1 MTKNKLTLLDTIA
14 SASAIDVVIQKKMRG
29 RGVVRIR
36 KRITPVN
43 SNQNFSKTIGIIKSE
58 NSVV

>member
-1 MTKNKLTLLDTIA
+1 MTKNKLTPLVTIA
-14 SASAIDVVIQKKMRG
+14 SASAIDVVIQQKMRG

-36 KRITPVN
+36 KRITLVN
-43 SNQNFSKTIGIIKSE
+43 SNENFSKTIGIIKSE

>member
-1 MTKNKLTLLDTIA
+1 MTKNKLTLLVTIA

-36 KRITPVN
+36 KRITLVN
-43 SNQNFSKTIGIIKSE
+43 
-58 NSVV
+58 

>member
-1 MTKNKLTLLDTIA
+1 MTKNKLTSLVTIA
-14 SASAIDVVIQKKMRG
+14 SASAIDVVIQQKMRG

-36 KRITPVN
+36 KRITLVN
-43 SNQNFSKTIGIIKSE
+43 WNENFSKTIGIIKSE

>member
-1 MTKNKLTLLDTIA
+1 MTKNKLTSLVTIA
-14 SASAIDVVIQKKMRG
+14 SASAIDVVIQQKMRA

-36 KRITPVN
+36 KRITLVN
-43 SNQNFSKTIGIIKSE
+43 WNENFSKTIGIIKSE